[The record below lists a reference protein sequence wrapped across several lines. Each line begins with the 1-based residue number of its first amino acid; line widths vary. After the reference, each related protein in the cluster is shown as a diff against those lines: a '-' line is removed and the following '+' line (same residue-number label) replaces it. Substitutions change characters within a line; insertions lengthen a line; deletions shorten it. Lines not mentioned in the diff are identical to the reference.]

1 MNPVEWYRNKR
12 IVITGGLGF
21 IGSTLAHRL
30 VGYGARVRVVDAAL
44 AGSGA
49 NPLNIRGIESAIEL
63 WHADLRDHNVIETM
77 LVDQDVLFNLAAQ
90 AGHLASMEDPETDL
104 TINATCQ
111 LRIAE
116 ACHRLNPTLKIVHTA
131 TRQMYGRT
139 HELPIDEDHAINPI
153 DYNGVSKRAGE
164 LYLLVGHRAHGLR
177 VTSLRLTNTY
187 GPRMHCRDARQHFLG
202 DWVRRLLTDQ
212 PILIF
217 GNGSQIRDFNYV
229 DDVVAALL
237 SAAAEPS
244 TDGRVY
250 NLGSDEPISLTD
262 LAQTLIAV
270 NGRGR
275 IEYTPFPP
283 DRQRIDIGDYHGD
296 FTRIHAALA
305 WAPTTSLRTGLAS
318 TLAFVNQQR
327 AGYL

>member
-1 MNPVEWYRNKR
+1 MLERHIKVMQN
-12 IVITGGLGF
+12 
-21 IGSTLAHRL
+21 
-30 VGYGARVRVVDAAL
+30 
-44 AGSGA
+44 
-49 NPLNIRGIESAIEL
+49 
-63 WHADLRDHNVIETM
+63 LRCLCHQ
-77 LVDQDVLFNLAAQ
+77 VDQPVRNASGVGIHQAQ
-90 AGHLASMEDPETDL
+90 PWDF
-104 TINATCQ
+104 
-111 LRIAE
+111 
-116 ACHRLNPTLKIVHTA
+116 
-131 TRQMYGRT
+131 
-139 HELPIDEDHAINPI
+139 
-153 DYNGVSKRAGE
+153 
-164 LYLLVGHRAHGLR
+164 
-177 VTSLRLTNTY
+177 
-187 GPRMHCRDARQHFLG
+187 RDARQHFLG